1 MASTGR
7 SESPVQSSTFRHS
20 AWTLHDSR
28 EEGQPREAELVSST
42 WRLEKFGKFMKIAP
56 KLEEYVEGLTDG
68 GNLLQL
74 ASICQKVP
82 SMMGHSRSKSEERS
96 SQVRAILVDVLCMHP
111 VTVPQVSI
119 NFSTISQQS
128 RAIS

>member
-56 KLEEYVEGLTDG
+56 KLEEYVSNAGFTSITEKSYPFASSMP
-68 GNLLQL
+68 L
-74 ASICQKVP
+74 ACQV
-82 SMMGHSRSKSEERS
+82 
-96 SQVRAILVDVLCMHP
+96 
-111 VTVPQVSI
+111 
-119 NFSTISQQS
+119 
-128 RAIS
+128 